1 MTSLAFE
8 ADAGA
13 AGLLYSVGSNNHVC
27 ALDAA
32 SGAQVVK
39 FKAGSHPL
47 SCVGAAPGQP
57 HDLTCKALMCTDQL
71 FPASACAPYICIV
84 AEDTLNRSHYACL
97 RCMACAAA
105 MWAHGCASVGGDCV
119 FESQPLM

>member
-1 MTSLAFE
+1 MHPELTGNWSRHSHVYTSISEEMLPQPCLKECIKCRGVTSLAYE

-13 AGLLYSVGSNNHVC
+13 SGLLYSVGADGSVC

-47 SCVGAAPGQP
+47 SCVGAAPGQSTT
-57 HDLTCKALMCTDQL
+57 LL
-71 FPASACAPYICIV
+71 FC
-84 AEDTLNRSHYACL
+84 
-97 RCMACAAA
+97 
-105 MWAHGCASVGGDCV
+105 
-119 FESQPLM
+119 